1 MEQLRNHDDA
11 WPFIDRVE
19 EEKAP
24 EYYKIVKQPMY
35 ITKMEDRVSNGYY
48 VTFELFDEDFKLM
61 MYNCRL
67 YNDHKSGGSPEYGE
81 MADRLEK
88 EFNKLRNKDPTAKKT
103 KKSTTKGKKKRSLLP
118 LRPTENST
126 RCAEFLLA

>member
-67 YNDHKSGGSPEYGE
+67 YNSAGTQVTTRI
-81 MADRLEK
+81 AT
-88 EFNKLRNKDPTAKKT
+88 RNWP
-103 KKSTTKGKKKRSLLP
+103 RSL
-118 LRPTENST
+118 TT
-126 RCAEFLLA
+126 